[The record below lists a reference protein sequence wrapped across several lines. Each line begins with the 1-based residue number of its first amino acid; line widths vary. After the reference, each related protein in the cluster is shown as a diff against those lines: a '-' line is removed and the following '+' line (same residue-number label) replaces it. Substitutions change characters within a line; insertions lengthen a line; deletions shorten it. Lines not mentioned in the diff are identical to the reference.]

1 MSKAL
6 KYQLQMR
13 CWESHHSLHQTMPLM
28 TLPAPQTKLQQTREE
43 TTKDPILNTLTQ
55 TIYRG
60 WPDKQ
65 EKCPEALHDYWNFRE
80 ELTVE
85 DGLIL
90 KGDCIVVPPTLRKEF
105 LSIIHQGHL
114 GQKKCLLRVRTS
126 VFSPGLSKDVTNLV
140 KECDPCQWH
149 QRKHQTTLG
158 EVWILTC
165 SNSKV
170 SSIY

>member
-1 MSKAL
+1 
-6 KYQLQMR
+6 
-13 CWESHHSLHQTMPLM
+13 MPLM

-140 KECDPCQWH
+140 KECDPCQ
-149 QRKHQTTLG
+149 
-158 EVWILTC
+158 
-165 SNSKV
+165 
-170 SSIY
+170 